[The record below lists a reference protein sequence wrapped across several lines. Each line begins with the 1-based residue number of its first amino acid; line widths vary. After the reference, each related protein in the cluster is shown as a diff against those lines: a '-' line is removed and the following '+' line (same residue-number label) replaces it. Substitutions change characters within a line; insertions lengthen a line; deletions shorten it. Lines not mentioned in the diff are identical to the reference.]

1 MFLLFVHIIR
11 LFYRQVCFISKWLVG
26 VEINKICS
34 RHDIAEDTN
43 ANGAIRIRISKNR
56 QNKRNIKQIKPKISY
71 ILVEKRNCALLKNQL
86 KIDIKIKFINCV
98 QYNVE

>member
-26 VEINKICS
+26 VEVNQICS

-56 QNKRNIKQIKPKISY
+56 QHNDQKKM
-71 ILVEKRNCALLKNQL
+71 
-86 KIDIKIKFINCV
+86 
-98 QYNVE
+98 

>member
-11 LFYRQVCFISKWLVG
+11 LFYSQVCFISKWLVG
-26 VEINKICS
+26 VEVINKICS

-56 QNKRNIKQIKPKISY
+56 PK
-71 ILVEKRNCALLKNQL
+71 E
-86 KIDIKIKFINCV
+86 
-98 QYNVE
+98 NVEMDKQ

>member
-26 VEINKICS
+26 VEVNNKICS

-43 ANGAIRIRISKNR
+43 ANGAIRICISKNR
-56 QNKRNIKQIKPKISY
+56 QHNDQKKM
-71 ILVEKRNCALLKNQL
+71 
-86 KIDIKIKFINCV
+86 
-98 QYNVE
+98 